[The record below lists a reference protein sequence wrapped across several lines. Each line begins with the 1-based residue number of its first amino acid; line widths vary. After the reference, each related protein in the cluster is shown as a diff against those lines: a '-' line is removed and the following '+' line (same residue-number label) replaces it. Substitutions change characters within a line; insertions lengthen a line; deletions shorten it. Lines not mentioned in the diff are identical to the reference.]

1 MLDHNKVDTT
11 SKEKVLP
18 DGMVIPAKES
28 TKSIF
33 NTKQE
38 SEMSDGELQ
47 ALIASAP
54 KEGDVPL
61 NGVEQEAVKGVTE
74 MVKKDVNLT
83 KEKVGILD
91 YFKTPWRVFDRLGIR
106 PAFES
111 VVKG

>member
-1 MLDHNKVDTT
+1 
-11 SKEKVLP
+11 
-18 DGMVIPAKES
+18 MVIPAKES

-74 MVKKDVNLT
+74 MVKKDVAISA

-111 VVKG
+111 VVKGYEKI